1 MKADLYIGDD
11 VHSVEII
18 STPFPGQLVI
28 HDGYSHRISDVVH
41 DCDKKKL
48 RLVCNIPA
56 GLHVESVRE
65 IELTAEETDVDIL
78 HVNLGE
84 SE

>member
-18 STPFPGQLVI
+18 SIPFPGQLVI
-28 HDGYSHRISDVVH
+28 HDGRGHRISDVVH

-56 GLHVESVRE
+56 GLHVVLEQS
-65 IELTAEETDVDIL
+65 EETDAEVLDI
-78 HVNLGE
+78 NLEE